1 MRRPLP
7 NLPRKPILS
16 SCHKIAQPEE
26 LDNWAVW
33 LRTCF
38 KKHFHCSSRREEAQ
52 KFGSFIRD
60 QTLLTS
66 AATILKHGL
75 KASAVMSTSEQNRPS
90 TAPGGYFATTHWT
103 VIIAAGQ
110 EASPLAHEALET
122 LCRTYWYP

>member
-33 LRTCF
+33 LRTWF

-60 QTLLTS
+60 QSLLTS
-66 AATILKHGL
+66 AATILKHALRGIY
-75 KASAVMSTSEQNRPS
+75 SSFIRIHFV
-90 TAPGGYFATTHWT
+90 APFFDEFR
-103 VIIAAGQ
+103 AGAKVVLLRQ
-110 EASPLAHEALET
+110 EFLFYQAIQFCLDLRMIRLP
-122 LCRTYWYP
+122 Y

>member
-66 AATILKHGL
+66 AATILKHAL
-75 KASAVMSTSEQNRPS
+75 KRRSGGRSSRRASR
-90 TAPGGYFATTHWT
+90 F
-103 VIIAAGQ
+103 
-110 EASPLAHEALET
+110 PLHPFGPP
-122 LCRTYWYP
+122 W

>member
-60 QTLLTS
+60 QSLLTS
-66 AATILKHGL
+66 AATILKHAPNGALPDSDEEVANDPGKRPGSSAWL
-75 KASAVMSTSEQNRPS
+75 KN
-90 TAPGGYFATTHWT
+90 H
-103 VIIAAGQ
+103 AGQ
-110 EASPLAHEALET
+110 TVSCNRSVRA
-122 LCRTYWYP
+122 

>member
-52 KFGSFIRD
+52 KFGSFIGD
-60 QTLLTS
+60 QSLLTS
-66 AATILKHGL
+66 AATILKHALNFLRHNGL
-75 KASAVMSTSEQNRPS
+75 WFSLAFWLAAALLARGVVISEV
-90 TAPGGYFATTHWT
+90 FDT
-103 VIIAAGQ
+103 VPTQGTWRVFGD
-110 EASPLAHEALET
+110 SSL
-122 LCRTYWYP
+122 